1 MSAHIFIDADNIKPE
16 IGFKAI
22 KKFSNDYFIEQVYIV
37 GNETTLSSKYLET
50 SDIYNI
56 KNCFFGKNSADTW
69 LCTEIAKTIFEK
81 PEVDTIIL
89 VSSDRDFLAAIKLA
103 TDQKRKVIFVS
114 DGNGH
119 RNLKAMFYDL
129 RINPDLIELVDFKT
143 ELTISENTAPKEM
156 KNNLPENF
164 SPNQTAGKLREFMK
178 KFSPQMQ
185 TFFTKHEHELKF
197 MSINHAGK
205 FFEIPFI
212 DGINISTFTNILVAL
227 KIISDGKS
235 VPNIIAE
242 NPLKLEKNKIYQA
255 EKKVTASEKTPY
267 DDVINYFVAHASET
281 KNIFIKNNGKIHEVP
296 FTNGISL
303 SMFSRLLKGYAIT
316 DDAQKIKK
324 IITDSFLS
332 LRDNKIYFQSEE
344 KLSAELKPY
353 LKKIPSEALEFIK
366 QHEDKLKIVSIAH
379 NDAVHKVP
387 FVEGINLSMFVHML
401 RHLKIIGKNAASQKI
416 LIANGF
422 TVKDNQVYKNQ

>member
-1 MSAHIFIDADNIKPE
+1 MSAYIFIDADNIKPE

-22 KKFSNDYFIEQVYIV
+22 KKFSSDYLIEQVYIV

-81 PEVDTIIL
+81 PEVDTIIII
-89 VSSDRDFLAAIKLA
+89 SSDRDFLAAIKLA

-119 RNLKAMFYDL
+119 KNLKAMFYDL

-143 ELTISENTAPKEM
+143 ELTISENAAPKEM
-156 KNNLPENF
+156 KNHSVENF
-164 SPNQTAGKLREFMK
+164 LPNQTSNKLREVMK

-185 TFFTKHEHELKF
+185 TFFIKHENELKF
-197 MSINHAGK
+197 ISVNHSGK
-205 FFEIPFI
+205 FWEIPFI
-212 DGINISTFTNILVAL
+212 DGINISTFTNILIAL

-242 NPLKLEKNKIYQA
+242 NPLKLEKNKIYQV
-255 EKKVTASEKTPY
+255 EKKVTAPEKTPY
-267 DDVINYFVAHASET
+267 DDVINYFLAHAAET
-281 KNIFIKNNGKIHEVP
+281 KNIFIKNNEKIHEVP

-316 DDAQKIKK
+316 DDAHKIKK

-353 LKKIPSEALEFIK
+353 LKKIPSEVLEFIK
-366 QHEDKLKIVSIAH
+366 QNEDKLKIVSIAH
-379 NDAVHKVP
+379 NDSVHKVP

-422 TVKDNQVYKNQ
+422 TVKNNKIYKNQ